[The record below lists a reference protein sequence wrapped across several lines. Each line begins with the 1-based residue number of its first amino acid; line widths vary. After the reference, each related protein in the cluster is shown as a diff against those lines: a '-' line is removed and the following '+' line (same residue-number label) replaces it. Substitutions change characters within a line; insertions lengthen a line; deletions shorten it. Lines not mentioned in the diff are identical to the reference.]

1 MISLQ
6 SLFVLELKN
15 VKLGVYQIEQDSLS
29 K

>member
-15 VKLGVYQIEQDSLS
+15 MKLGVYQIEQDSLS